1 MVHNTDDLLN
11 KKFDSTKFVENEVK
25 RNIELLSVPR
35 GWSIRTIGKH
45 MPDLDIKMLRS
56 IFDPSTA
63 LERYSRWKQELS
75 ETDYRE
81 FIKK

>member
-1 MVHNTDDLLN
+1 
-11 KKFDSTKFVENEVK
+11 
-25 RNIELLSVPR
+25 
-35 GWSIRTIGKH
+35 

-56 IFDPSTA
+56 IFDPFA
-63 LERYSRWKQELS
+63 PLERYSRLKQELS